1 MTDGVR
7 PGGGT
12 SRPEDGVSLVQPRRL
27 LGGPID
33 AWFPL
38 APGDRAFVKAG
49 EAVVRGAPIAERL
62 RDPRTETLAGS
73 EHLDGQPQP
82 GEHRAA
88 AAGGAGRAAGGGR
101 GGELLFRSG
110 GRWRVATGDHAEP
123 LEAPFGGIVREVMP
137 GAGIL
142 LRSPAQA
149 LLGAEALA
157 GPSSGRLE
165 VVTGRDGEVRAS
177 EIDVGGAGA
186 ILVVGARIDAE
197 ALTRAR
203 AVGVRGI
210 VVATLGV
217 KERREILASERRGR
231 AAVHGLP
238 PFGIL
243 VLEGAVRRPI
253 ASPMMAVLEALAGR
267 VVAIVG
273 DPPCLVVDDPS
284 VELPGPP
291 ADLVRV
297 RSGPLV
303 GMEGTWAGLGGPRR
317 FPAGAIL
324 ETGLVRFGE
333 RPPVAVPIGD
343 LERFV

>member
-1 MTDGVR
+1 MSDRV
-7 PGGGT
+7 PASAVAGGP
-12 SRPEDGVSLVQPRRL
+12 SDDVSLVQPRRL
-27 LGGPID
+27 IGGPID

-38 APGDRAFVKAG
+38 APGDRAFVKPG
-49 EAVVRGAPIAERL
+49 EAVVRGAPIADRL
-62 RDPRTETLAGS
+62 RDPRTETLGS
-73 EHLDGQPQP
+73 GTVDGEPQP
-82 GEHRAA
+82 GDHRTPL
-88 AAGGAGRAAGGGR
+88 AGDAVGRATASGR
-101 GGELLFRSG
+101 GGELLFRIG

-123 LEAPFGGIVREVMP
+123 LEAPFGGIVREVKA
-137 GAGIL
+137 GAGVL

-165 VVTGRDGEVRAS
+165 VATGRDGEVRAS

-253 ASPMMAVLEALAGR
+253 ASPMMAVLESLAGR

-273 DPPCLVVDDPS
+273 DPPCLVVDDPN
-284 VELPGPP
+284 VELPQPP
-291 ADLVRV
+291 ADLIRV